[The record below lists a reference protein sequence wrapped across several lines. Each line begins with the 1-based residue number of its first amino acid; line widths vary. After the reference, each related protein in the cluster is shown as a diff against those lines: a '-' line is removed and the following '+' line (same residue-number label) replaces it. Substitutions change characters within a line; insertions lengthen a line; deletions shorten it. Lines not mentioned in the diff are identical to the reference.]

1 MFNPSVNWYEMKG
14 NDIKMDLPLDFLSL
28 LVDLSAI
35 GLPRITNMALL
46 KSRVLGSVARRGFFR
61 ESNAAMESAGET
73 SEPLANLTK
82 DNTKFDQKA
91 GKIEGEG
98 KKLMAEKVDCNE
110 RICEIKSWKNSKN
123 SSGSSLFFD

>member
-1 MFNPSVNWYEMKG
+1 MVNPSVNWCKMKG
-14 NDIKMDLPLDFLSL
+14 HDIKKDLPLNVLSL

-35 GLPRITNMALL
+35 GLPRITNMALF

-61 ESNAAMESAGET
+61 ESNAAMESTGET
-73 SEPLANLTK
+73 SEPLATLTE
-82 DNTKFDQKA
+82 DNTKFEQKA
-91 GKIEGEG
+91 GKIEGER

-110 RICEIKSWKNSKN
+110 RFCQIKSWKSSKN